1 LKEKDKIMKKIII
14 LLTLILLSA
23 CTMQSL
29 AEPNKT
35 DNLTPSDIMEYNT
48 TKELNRTK
56 IEG

>member
-1 LKEKDKIMKKIII
+1 MKKIII

>member
-1 LKEKDKIMKKIII
+1 
-14 LLTLILLSA
+14 
-23 CTMQSL
+23 MQSL